1 MGPVPNYE
9 AFSIRREP
17 RCPCKV
23 PVSTKGSKIMV
34 GCLHRLLSCFEKC
47 LGRGPRPR
55 AVEGPSASMLS
66 RGKGTGKSLES
77 ETEELMSQKGT
88 CSSTAPSATEV
99 KRRRQQ
105 CARPKHPVSLNFY

>member
-9 AFSIRREP
+9 ALSTGKEP

-47 LGRGPRPR
+47 LGRGPRPW
-55 AVEGPSASMLS
+55 AGEGPSASMLS
-66 RGKGTGKSLES
+66 RGTGTGNHWN
-77 ETEELMSQKGT
+77 QKLR
-88 CSSTAPSATEV
+88 S
-99 KRRRQQ
+99 
-105 CARPKHPVSLNFY
+105 